1 MLPCLV
7 YYLLNAM
14 GYCSRPSA
22 SDILRPLNSLEAEQL
37 QGLQACGVQPNNWQA
52 SYEAKGTL

>member
-1 MLPCLV
+1 MLPCLA

-37 QGLQACGVQPNNWQA
+37 QGLQAGGLQPNNWQA
-52 SYEAKGTL
+52 SYEAKGPL

>member
-1 MLPCLV
+1 MLSCPVC
-7 YYLLNAM
+7 YLLNAM

-22 SDILRPLNSLEAEQL
+22 SDVLRPLNSLEAEQL